1 MKPSKMSQ
9 AEEMRYAKIQRLT
22 DLLCKKDELMDAAAK
37 GLCAPFKVGGR
48 ITVDGTGITI
58 GKKTY
63 DALELKRI
71 TINTEG
77 SLSIYERSGKRLC
90 GRLTLNLSSKNIELF
105 CMWVRK
111 NGIPAEAVSG
121 KGERTILIAFSVII
135 ALIAVLM
142 KILKYIYG

>member
-1 MKPSKMSQ
+1 MKTNKMSR
-9 AEEMRYAKIQRLT
+9 AEAMRYAKIKRLT
-22 DLLCKKDELMDAAAK
+22 ELLCKKDSALDVASE
-37 GLCAPFKVGGR
+37 GLCAPFKVGSG
-48 ITVDGTGITI
+48 IAVDGSSLTV

-63 DALELKRI
+63 DAMELKRV

-77 SLSIYERSGKRLC
+77 SLSVYDRSGKKLC
-90 GRLTLNLSSKNIELF
+90 GWRNLNLSLENIELF